1 MAQPAVTRHRNNVEH
16 NAKERRRR
24 TIIKIQVKKLQE
36 SLPKF
41 KQQTGRRLSRISIVR
56 NATSYIQQTNDVNA
70 KLRDE
75 NVLLANKNTTL
86 EREIAD
92 LEASKVTSATDELQN
107 LMIDNSNSDES
118 STFFDNV
125 THFEDDI
132 REFMM
137 EDILN
142 SQSEFWSLS
151 QEFEQTFA
159 NDYNF
164 TKTDH

>member
-1 MAQPAVTRHRNNVEH
+1 MAQQAVTRHRNNVEH
-16 NAKERRRR
+16 NTKERRRR

-41 KQQTGRRLSRISIVR
+41 KQQTGQRLSRISIVR

-75 NVLLANKNTTL
+75 NVLLANKNTAL
-86 EREIAD
+86 EREIAE